1 MVLIFIIGI
10 REKLDY
16 VKKTVKANSIWLNPI
31 YESPGKDL
39 GYDIS
44 DFKAID
50 PLFGTMADFDDLRLE
65 MHNKGKGFSIE
76 VYRLPRREVFFDSG
90 LLFSQYILTSHRYAP
105 DHGFRAQPL

>member
-1 MVLIFIIGI
+1 MYAIFFVGI

-16 VKKTVKANSIWLNPI
+16 VKDTLKANSIWLNPI
-31 YESPGKDL
+31 YESPGADL

-65 MHNKGKGFSIE
+65 MHNKGRDFVRI
-76 VYRLPRREVFFDSG
+76 VQR
-90 LLFSQYILTSHRYAP
+90 SQT
-105 DHGFRAQPL
+105 